1 MDENKYMFPAIKGI
15 QAGTEYYVSMV
26 PLYVVPKLFSFSGND
41 LPAEMRAQRIINKS
55 RIPEIKNYILQN
67 PYSYVFSA
75 LTVSIDGPIEF
86 IPVNEAQNNSLGTLS
101 ISMSAR
107 LLLNDGQHRKAAIE
121 AALQEKPSLR
131 FETISIVFY
140 HDLGL
145 QKSQQ
150 MFSDLN
156 RYAIRPTKSI
166 NVLFDSRDKYAVI
179 LCELIEELPFFKG
192 WVEKEK
198 STLSNRSKA
207 LYTLSGLYHGTKAL
221 LNNIDITDNDIKSI
235 VSQFW
240 TEVYNNTIEWNA
252 VINGISHASEIR
264 KKSLCGHSIYLVAVS
279 NIGNEILRRKESFSQ
294 YFDKLEN
301 INFDKS
307 NPLWDGTIVVNNQ
320 ISGARVNI
328 NNLTNIIGKELFPDW
343 N

>member
-67 PYSYVFSA
+67 PDSYVFSA

-86 IPVNEAQNNSLGTLS
+86 IPVYETQNNSLGTLS

-264 KKSLCGHSIYLVAVS
+264 KKSLCGHSIYLVAIS
-279 NIGNEILRRKESFSQ
+279 NIGNEILHRKECFSQ

>member
-67 PYSYVFSA
+67 PDSYVFSA

-86 IPVNEAQNNSLGTLS
+86 IPVYETQNNSLGTLS